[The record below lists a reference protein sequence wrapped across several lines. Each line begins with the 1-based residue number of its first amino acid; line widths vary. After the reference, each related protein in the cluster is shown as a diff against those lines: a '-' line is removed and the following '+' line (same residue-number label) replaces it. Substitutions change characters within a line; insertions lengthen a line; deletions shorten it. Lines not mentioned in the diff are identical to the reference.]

1 MDVEL
6 RHLKALTAIAE
17 AGTVTAAAV
26 DLHMTQPALSRT
38 LAQLETRVGVRLV
51 DRSSRH
57 LVLTEAGRTLL
68 GHGRAIL
75 AHLDAALA
83 DTRTV
88 SRPLRVGY
96 TCAVLGH
103 QTVPLLRSW
112 RRAHPHAPLEVVRR
126 DNRTAGLAT
135 GDTDVAVL
143 RTVPD
148 DPRIRTEALYT
159 EGRVAALPDDH
170 PLAARDEVSLAEL
183 TAGGAGPA
191 TGESEPAAGRA
202 EPTTRGAAPT
212 VSPGLPLALWPDTG
226 TASVDLWPPAQRPV
240 ATVEVYNVDEWLN
253 LIATGGAFGLG
264 AAATA
269 ESHGHPGVR
278 FVRVADAPPT
288 TVYLAR
294 PAHPTHPHTEEFLA
308 AVREVVSAGA

>member
-6 RHLKALTAIAE
+6 RHLKALAAIAE
-17 AGTVTAAAV
+17 AGTVTAAAAR
-26 DLHMTQPALSRT
+26 LHMTQPALSRT

-57 LVLTEAGRTLL
+57 LALTPAGTTFL
-68 GHGRAIL
+68 GHGQAIL

-83 DTRTV
+83 DARAV
-88 SRPLRVGY
+88 SRPLRLGY
-96 TCAVLGH
+96 TCAVLGQ

-112 RRAHPHAPLEVVRR
+112 RRAHPHAPLEVVRQ

-159 EGRVAALPDDH
+159 EDRVAALPDDH
-170 PLAARDEVSLAEL
+170 PLADRDRVRLADL
-183 TAGGAGPA
+183 TAGPD
-191 TGESEPAAGRA
+191 
-202 EPTTRGAAPT
+202 
-212 VSPGLPLALWPDTG
+212 LPLALWPDTG
-226 TASVDLWPPAQRPV
+226 TASVDLWPPARRP
-240 ATVEVYNVDEWLN
+240 ARTVDVRNVDEWLN
-253 LIATGGAFGLG
+253 LIATGGAFGVG
-264 AAATA
+264 AAGTA

-278 FVRVADAPPT
+278 FVPVADAPAA

-294 PAHPTHPHTEEFLA
+294 PVHPTHPHTDAFLA
-308 AVREVVSAGA
+308 AVRDVVSG